1 MPITDPPPMSMTE
14 PTIAFAIP
22 LPGSP
27 MGFGVFKRKLRVN
40 ARMPPA
46 RMYPR
51 ITKSAPIAKT
61 AHDPV
66 STVIVLLSSLRR
78 DRLDMT
84 ASPLPACDAP
94 NQKASQ
100 HVNDERHEKQDQP
113 ELD

>member
-1 MPITDPPPMSMTE
+1 MPITDPPPMSMTD

-27 MGFGVFKRKLRVN
+27 MGFGVFKRKLRLK

-61 AHDPV
+61 AHKPV
-66 STVIVLLSSLRR
+66 STVIVVLSSLRR
-78 DRLDMT
+78 ERLDI
-84 ASPLPACDAP
+84 AAPALPACDAP
-94 NQKASQ
+94 HQQPRQ
-100 HVNDERHEKQDQP
+100 HINDER
-113 ELD
+113 